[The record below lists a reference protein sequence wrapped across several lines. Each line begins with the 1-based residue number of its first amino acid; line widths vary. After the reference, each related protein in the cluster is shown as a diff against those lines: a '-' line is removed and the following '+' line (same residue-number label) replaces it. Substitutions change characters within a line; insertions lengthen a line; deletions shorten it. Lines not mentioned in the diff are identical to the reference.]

1 MEGAVTVTDSAACA
15 ARGAACAARGDL
27 NPGIWP
33 LTARAVAGGGISVGG
48 VPLADIAAEYSTP
61 AYVLDEADVRQRC
74 REYRQAFADA
84 EIAYAGKAFLCRAMA
99 HWVDEEGLS
108 LDVCSEGELAVASS
122 VGFPA
127 ERIVLH
133 GNAKTPGDLRAALA
147 YGVGRIVVD
156 SAGEIARIAALAGP
170 AAQPGA
176 HLLAHP
182 LTWPRQR
189 VLVRVTP
196 GVDAHAHPALATGVE
211 NQKFGFSL
219 STGAAADAVRRILAQ
234 PELELAGLHCHLG
247 SQITRPEAFEVAARR
262 LVGLMAAVHAE
273 HGVTLPELNLGG
285 GHGVPYTEDDQDFDL
300 TAFAGRIH
308 AAVRGACA
316 SLRLPVPRL
325 TVEPGRAIISRAM
338 VTLYRVIS
346 VKHLAGL
353 RTFVAV
359 DGGMSDNPRPALY
372 GARYSVRSASRPV
385 APAQA
390 ATVVGRHCEAGDVLA
405 TDVALPAG
413 TRPGDLLAVACTGA
427 YNHSMASNYN
437 LVGRPPVVAVRDG
450 AARLL
455 VRRETS
461 ADLRRRDVGL

>member
-1 MEGAVTVTDSAACA
+1 MTVTDSAACV
-15 ARGAACAARGDL
+15 ARGDL
-27 NPGIWP
+27 HPGIWP
-33 LTARAVAGGGISVGG
+33 RTARAVAGGGISVGG
-48 VPLADIAAEYSTP
+48 VPLADIAAGYGTP

-74 REYRQAFADA
+74 RGYRQAFPDA

-127 ERIVLH
+127 QRIVLH
-133 GNAKTPGDLRAALA
+133 GNAKTPGDLRAELA

-156 SAGEIARIAALAGP
+156 SAGEIARIAALAQP
-170 AAQPGA
+170 A
-176 HLLAHP
+176 AHP
-182 LTWPRQR
+182 LAQPAAHPLAGPLARPRQR

-196 GVDAHAHPALATGVE
+196 GVDAHTHPALATGVE

-247 SQITRPEAFEVAARR
+247 SQIARPEAFEAAARR
-262 LVGLMAAVHAE
+262 LVGLMATVHVE

-316 SLRLPVPRL
+316 SLRLQVPRL
-325 TVEPGRAIISRAM
+325 TVEPGRAIHQPGDGHGVPGDQRQA
-338 VTLYRVIS
+338 LGRPA
-346 VKHLAGL
+346 HLRRRRRRDERQPAAGPVRRPL
-353 RTFVAV
+353 LGALGDPACGPGTVGHR
-359 DGGMSDNPRPALY
+359 GRPAL
-372 GARYSVRSASRPV
+372 RSRGCP
-385 APAQA
+385 
-390 ATVVGRHCEAGDVLA
+390 GRG
-405 TDVALPAG
+405 
-413 TRPGDLLAVACTGA
+413 
-427 YNHSMASNYN
+427 Y
-437 LVGRPPVVAVRDG
+437 G
-450 AARLL
+450 AARGNAAG
-455 VRRETS
+455 RPARG
-461 ADLRRRDVGL
+461 GLHRGL

>member
-1 MEGAVTVTDSAACA
+1 MPVTDGA
-15 ARGAACAARGDL
+15 ARSAGSATAGLREHGDL
-27 NPGIWP
+27 DPRIWP
-33 LTARAVAGGGISVGG
+33 LTTCALAGGEISVGG
-48 VPLADIAAEYSTP
+48 VSLAEIAACYGTP
-61 AYVLDEADVRQRC
+61 TYVLDETDVRQRC
-74 REYRQAFADA
+74 RSYRQAFGDA

-99 HWVDEEGLS
+99 RWVDEEGLS

-127 ERIVLH
+127 DRILLH
-133 GNAKTPGDLRAALA
+133 GNAKTPGDLRAAMA
-147 YGVGRIVVD
+147 YGAVRIVLD
-156 SAGEIARIAALAGP
+156 SAGEIARIAALAR
-170 AAQPGA
+170 
-176 HLLAHP
+176 
-182 LTWPRQR
+182 PRQR

-196 GVDAHAHPALATGVE
+196 GVDAHAQPAVTTGVE
-211 NQKFGFSL
+211 DQKFGFSL

-247 SQITRPEAFEVAARR
+247 SQITRPEAFEAAARR
-262 LVGLMAAVHAE
+262 LAGLMAAVHAE

-285 GHGVPYTEDDQDFDL
+285 GHGVPYTENDQDFDL
-300 TAFAGRIH
+300 PEFAARIR

-316 SLRLPVPRL
+316 SLRLPAPRI

-338 VTLYRVIS
+338 VTLYRVVS
-346 VKHLAGL
+346 VKHVAGL

-372 GARYSVRSASRPV
+372 GARYSVRAVSRSADPV
-385 APAQA
+385 QL

-405 TDVALPAG
+405 ADVALPAG

-427 YNHSMASNYN
+427 YHHSMASNYN
-437 LVGRPPVVAVRDG
+437 MVTRPPVVAVRDG

-455 VRRETS
+455 VRRETA
-461 ADLRRRDVGL
+461 ADMRQRDVGL

>member
-1 MEGAVTVTDSAACA
+1 MGGAVTVTDSAACV
-15 ARGAACAARGDL
+15 ARGDL
-27 NPGIWP
+27 RPGIWP
-33 LTARAVAGGGISVGG
+33 RTARAVADGGISVGG
-48 VPLADIAAEYSTP
+48 VPLADIAAGYGTP

-74 REYRQAFADA
+74 RGYRQAFPDA

-127 ERIVLH
+127 DRIMLH
-133 GNAKTPGDLRAALA
+133 GNAKTSGDLRAALA

-156 SAGEIARIAALAGP
+156 SAGEIARIAALAQP
-170 AAQPGA
+170 A
-176 HLLAHP
+176 AHP
-182 LTWPRQR
+182 LAGPRQR

-196 GVDAHAHPALATGVE
+196 GVDAYTHPALATGVE

-234 PELELAGLHCHLG
+234 PELELTGLHCHLG
-247 SQITRPEAFEVAARR
+247 SQITRPEAFEAAARR

-285 GHGVPYTEDDQDFDL
+285 GHGVPGTEDDQDFDL
-300 TAFAGRIH
+300 TAFAGRID

-372 GARYSVRSASRPV
+372 GARYSVRSASRPA
-385 APAQA
+385 APAQP

-405 TDVALPAG
+405 TDTALPEG

-455 VRRETS
+455 VRRETA
-461 ADLRRRDVGL
+461 ADMRQRDVSL